1 MRQQVLKMDEAR
13 KAELNLMK
21 DRINDLT
28 GKLSA
33 TEKDLRQAR
42 ENVTQSTPNNNR
54 LSTQTKGPDFGGK
67 LQELQSKINSIK
79 QMVVGKEKGIHRHR
93 KSSSTLAL
101 NENHSMLVRLH
112 QLSASVRQVSDSLNL
127 YCDTT
132 RPQ

>member
-1 MRQQVLKMDEAR
+1 MDEAR

-33 TEKDLRQAR
+33 TEKDLRLAR
-42 ENVTQSTPNNNR
+42 EKVDHSIIPHERVVVQVA
-54 LSTQTKGPDFGGK
+54 QKGEDFGGK
-67 LQELQSKINSIK
+67 LQDLQCKINSIK
-79 QMVVGKEKGIHRHR
+79 QMVVGKERSINRHR
-93 KSSSTLAL
+93 KSTSTLAL

-127 YCDTT
+127 YCDTA